1 MKINFSKQQVPELRQ
16 LNFNNEPNNEESEQY
31 LRHLCLR
38 IKVIPF
44 KNNKQVRMKNF
55 FELAKV
61 NIPVLVADHAHG
73 IGRVC
78 KV

>member
-1 MKINFSKQQVPELRQ
+1 MPELRR
-16 LNFNNEPNNEESEQY
+16 LNFNNESNNEESEQY

-38 IKVIPF
+38 IKVIPL

-73 IGRVC
+73 SGRVY